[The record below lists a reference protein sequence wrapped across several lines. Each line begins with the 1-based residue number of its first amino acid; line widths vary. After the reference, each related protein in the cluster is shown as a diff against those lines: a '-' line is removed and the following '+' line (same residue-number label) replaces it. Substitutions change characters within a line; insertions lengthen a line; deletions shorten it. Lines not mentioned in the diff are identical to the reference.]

1 MGDPNFYSV
10 WTFDFIFHYIGSSG
24 KTGGGPDPKN
34 GIPVYL
40 DEHYYVPSD
49 INSYADSGNWWPLM
63 GVEDVT
69 HLFGRYTQRGSSYQA
84 GGYVWGGE
92 APGYPEYRIG
102 TSTENSVKG
111 RLHASISGAAAVK
124 VHERRPHGWYFSFS
138 PYDDF
143 YFYRD
148 ACRIAFG
155 DANYT
160 AISEKRDDGSQYRWG
175 HSSLAEPTT
184 SQYFI
189 GVIHE

>member
-1 MGDPNFYSV
+1 M
-10 WTFDFIFHYIGSSG
+10 
-24 KTGGGPDPKN
+24 
-34 GIPVYL
+34 
-40 DEHYYVPSD
+40 
-49 INSYADSGNWWPLM
+49 
-63 GVEDVT
+63 T

-92 APGYPEYRIG
+92 APGYQEYRAG
-102 TSTENSVKG
+102 TSTESTVKG
-111 RLHASISGAAAVK
+111 RLHASISGAAAVQ
-124 VHERRPHGWYFSFS
+124 VHESRPHGWYFSFS

-160 AISEKRDDGSQYRWG
+160 AISEQRDDGSQYRWG
-175 HSSLAEPTT
+175 HSSLADPTT